1 MSYLH
6 FYPASLA
13 DVLDCF
19 SVSIPAIETTP
30 LMDRLPLES
39 GLLPAN
45 SCAAILSPLATR
57 HSPLATRHSPLW
69 FLAIFPSIGFPVQK
83 PIHVLNAGGF
93 FYGLFWP
100 APEITSL

>member
-39 GLLPAN
+39 GLLPVS
-45 SCAAILSPLATR
+45 SCTSLLSPLATLVSGDFSVNWIPR
-57 HSPLATRHSPLW
+57 TKTHPCAERGWVFLRA
-69 FLAIFPSIGFPVQK
+69 FLALLQR
-83 PIHVLNAGGF
+83 
-93 FYGLFWP
+93 
-100 APEITSL
+100 